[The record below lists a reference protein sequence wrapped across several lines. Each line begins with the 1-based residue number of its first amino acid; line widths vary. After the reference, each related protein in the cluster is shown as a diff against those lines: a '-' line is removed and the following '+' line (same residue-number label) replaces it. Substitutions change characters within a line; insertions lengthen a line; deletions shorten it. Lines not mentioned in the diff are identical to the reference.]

1 MCAPAAADRV
11 KVVVRL
17 RPAHPHETPGA
28 IASDGTNIVLTRKC
42 VPLEPRPV
50 PCAAA
55 ARKARWY
62 GNGKRACQMS
72 LSVLC

>member
-1 MCAPAAADRV
+1 VCDPAAADRV

-42 VPLEPRPV
+42 A
-50 PCAAA
+50 PCTH
-55 ARKARWY
+55 
-62 GNGKRACQMS
+62 
-72 LSVLC
+72 LHH